1 MPHNRI
7 LVIAPDTDLRHSL
20 RFALEAEHFD
30 VTGRASIGARLMPGE
45 YDCAIV
51 DHHGL
56 GADIEEARTFVTA
69 FAPVI
74 LLANR
79 AHELSSSVFKTIVK
93 PDLGSKVI
101 EAVHDA
107 LLHSQD
113 GTEKRNS

>member
-1 MPHNRI
+1 MPSKRV

-20 RFALEAEHFD
+20 RFALEAEHFE
-30 VTGRASIGARLMPGE
+30 VTDRVSISAQLIPVD

-56 GADIEEARTFVTA
+56 GERLDQATTFVAA

-79 AHELSSSVFKTIVK
+79 SHNLSPSVFRTIVK
-93 PDLGSKVI
+93 PELGSTVI
-101 EAVHDA
+101 KAVHDA
-107 LLHSQD
+107 LA
-113 GTEKRNS
+113 RP